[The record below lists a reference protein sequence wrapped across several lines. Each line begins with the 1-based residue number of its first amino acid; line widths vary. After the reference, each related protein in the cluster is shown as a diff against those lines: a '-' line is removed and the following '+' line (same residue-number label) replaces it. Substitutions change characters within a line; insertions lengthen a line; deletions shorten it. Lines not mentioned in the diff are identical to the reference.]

1 MAAPGILL
9 RLLPLISFVQIS
21 QAVINNRTPKA
32 NYVIPIDQTHQAQVY
47 CVSYFAKTIIRKVTG
62 PGKDDYEQLDC
73 QKCKLDHVR
82 YRCCRVVK
90 WEEIEDKPLTLQCT
104 SVLLFESND
113 TDPDYVPRIDVSVV
127 RKTSRIGDRTYND
140 TVEGIKRVHADSSKL
155 YYCHNKSDETQLTAG
170 SHIGLGWI
178 RENADDDYPELAT
191 AASPGSS
198 YTERAKK
205 YDQVINDNAG
215 NKEDQFN
222 QLYSNKEFANLWISE
237 DKKVEL
243 MEHGR
248 RFECNETQYYLEK
261 GSGCLT
267 PSKRA
272 LFIMT
277 NCNLVAKIFIVIGVI
292 VLLIIS
298 YIVFNLL
305 VWLWNYVWH
314 KSRKNDDDLAVLM

>member
-9 RLLPLISFVQIS
+9 RLLPLIGFLQIC
-21 QAVINNRTPKA
+21 QAVIDNRKPEA
-32 NYVIPIDQTHQAQVY
+32 NYVIPIDKTHQAQIY

-62 PGKDDYEQLDC
+62 PGAKDYEPLDC

-90 WEEIEDKPLTLQCT
+90 WEEVAEQPLTLQCT
-104 SVLLFESND
+104 SVILFESNE
-113 TDPDYVPRIDVSVV
+113 TDPNVPRIHVSVV
-127 RKTSRIGDRTYND
+127 RKTSQIGDRTYD
-140 TVEGIKRVHADSSKL
+140 DAVEGTTRVHADSSQL

-178 RENADDDYPELAT
+178 RENADEDYPELAT
-191 AASPGSS
+191 AASPGSA

>member
-1 MAAPGILL
+1 MLL
-9 RLLPLISFVQIS
+9 CLLPLISFLQIC

-90 WEEIEDKPLTLQCT
+90 WEEIQEKPLTLQCT

-127 RKTSRIGDRTYND
+127 RKTSQIGDRDYND
-140 TVEGIKRVHADSSKL
+140 TVEGIIRVHADSSKL
-155 YYCHNKSDETQLTAG
+155 YYCHKKSNETQLTAG